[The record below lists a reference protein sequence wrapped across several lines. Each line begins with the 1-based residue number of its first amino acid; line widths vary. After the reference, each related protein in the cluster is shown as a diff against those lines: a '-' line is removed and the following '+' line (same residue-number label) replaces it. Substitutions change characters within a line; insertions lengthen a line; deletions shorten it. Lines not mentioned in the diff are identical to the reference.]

1 MLPPVLRRLGFRVL
15 PAISL
20 PEDQFGPPGPAMVVP
35 LRRPAA
41 PPRDAGPRPRR
52 DGPFAALAS
61 LRR

>member
-1 MLPPVLRRLGFRVL
+1 VL